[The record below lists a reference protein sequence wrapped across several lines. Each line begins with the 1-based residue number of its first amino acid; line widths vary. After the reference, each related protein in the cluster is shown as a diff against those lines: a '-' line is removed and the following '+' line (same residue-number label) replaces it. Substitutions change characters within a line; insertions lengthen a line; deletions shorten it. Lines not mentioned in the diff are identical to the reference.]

1 MADAP
6 EWLDL
11 DPGEELLWTGQ
22 PRRRRVLG
30 TVGRA
35 VIVSLV
41 AVVAGWAVLIVAP
54 SYQSVPPIPVPDI
67 AVAAV
72 VALIVLTQVYSVS
85 MAYLRTVNTGYALTT
100 TGLYRKTGVLSE
112 RTSRVGLDRIQNTEL
127 RKGIR
132 GNLFDYGTVL
142 VSTAGSSGAD
152 LAIADL
158 DDPET
163 LRTRLRSQMGAR
175 TDARDRTAP
184 LADPETI
191 TEAVAEVRALR
202 TTAEDLTTRL
212 QR

>member
-11 DPGEELLWTGQ
+11 DPGEELLRTGQ

-41 AVVAGWAVLIVAP
+41 AVVAGWAVLTVAP

-72 VALIVLTQVYSVS
+72 VALVVLTQVYSVS